1 MKSVIIVGSSRLM
14 DGETIPRKG
23 YPRPRPYHLDNNNI
37 KQQTLHGALSVEQMN
52 KLDHKLPKEPM
63 IEIARDQKTVSE
75 PSKKYDSPPKL
86 VPVKLTDRANS
97 QKHINQQRVPVKQ
110 RANSQK
116 HINHQSVPVKQSGID
131 LLRDAF
137 KSYVLAQQSSPITEK
152 MMQNGGKLAP
162 SSKRTDQKSEK
173 DMESDNTSESQ
184 AKIFTN
190 NKSNA
195 PEKYFKTVDESNT
208 PIYKDEKQS
217 SPIVELNGKSTV
229 GVMSTEE
236 SGNEIEL
243 VPTDDVGFVKSNTP
257 ITTLQVHSSVNSKTT
272 KLNDKTKAVTEN
284 IPKKEG
290 GHLWVVVPD
299 TDAMPLEIV
308 ENNNELDQELKVLKK
323 FDENVPRRNIS

>member
-14 DGETIPRKG
+14 DGETIPRKS
-23 YPRPRPYHLDNNNI
+23 YPLPLPRPRP
-37 KQQTLHGALSVEQMN
+37 LSVEQMN
-52 KLDHKLPKEPM
+52 QLDHKLPKEPM

-116 HINHQSVPVKQSGID
+116 HINQQPVPVKQSSID

-137 KSYVLAQQSSPITEK
+137 RSYILAQQSSPITEK
-152 MMQNGGKLAP
+152 MMQNGGKLVP
-162 SSKRTDQKSEK
+162 SSKITDKKSEK
-173 DMESDNTSESQ
+173 DMESDNTFESQ
-184 AKIFTN
+184 TEKFTN

-195 PEKYFKTVDESNT
+195 PEKYFKAVDESNT
-208 PIYKDEKQS
+208 PISKDETQS
-217 SPIVELNGKSTV
+217 SPIVEINGKSTT
-229 GVMSTEE
+229 GAMSTEE
-236 SGNEIEL
+236 SMNEIDL
-243 VPTDDVGFVKSNTP
+243 VATDDVGLIKSNAP
-257 ITTLQVHSSVNSKTT
+257 ITTLQVHSSVNSKTS

-290 GHLWVVVPD
+290 GHHWVVVPD
-299 TDAMPLEIV
+299 TDATPLEIV

-323 FDENVPRRNIS
+323 LDRDVPRRNIS